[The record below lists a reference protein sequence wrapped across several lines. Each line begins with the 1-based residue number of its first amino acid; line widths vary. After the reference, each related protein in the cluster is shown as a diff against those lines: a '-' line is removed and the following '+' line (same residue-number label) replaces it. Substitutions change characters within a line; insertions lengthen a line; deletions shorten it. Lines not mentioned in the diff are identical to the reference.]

1 MRVVVS
7 FSCPILS
14 LITST
19 ETPLRSG
26 IHFEYPFKAFVMVA
40 QNDQKIATDR
50 KKITIDVRKRWKKL
64 ARLEEGLLKTIR
76 NFQSV

>member
-1 MRVVVS
+1 
-7 FSCPILS
+7 
-14 LITST
+14 
-19 ETPLRSG
+19 
-26 IHFEYPFKAFVMVA
+26 MVA